1 MRGPANDEARVF
13 LIEPIKV
20 IGYHG
25 TSSESA
31 AKILTDGFR
40 ASTQDWEWLG
50 RGAYFW
56 QDAPYRAQSW
66 AIERLGREGYTG
78 PIAVV
83 AAEILLAGFTDLLDK
98 QGMGQLKEIA
108 ERYVASNQSLQNAG
122 KANRLDCAVFNFA
135 TIVLQSKGVVVN
147 GYRAACVEGLPL
159 TPGSPVH
166 DLSHVQIVVI
176 DESAILRKWMVETDE
191 KEL

>member
-1 MRGPANDEARVF
+1 MF

-25 TSSESA
+25 TSCESA

-50 RGAYFW
+50 HGVYFW
-56 QDAPYRAQSW
+56 QDAPYRASSW
-66 AIERLGREGYTG
+66 AAERLAREGHIG
-78 PIAVV
+78 KVAVV
-83 AAEILLAGFTDLLDK
+83 AAEISLTGFIDLLDK
-98 QGMGQLKEIA
+98 KAMGQLKELA
-108 ERYVASNQSLQNAG
+108 DVYVSSSQGLQNAG

-135 TIVLQSKGVVVN
+135 TNVLQSKGVVVN
-147 GYRAACVEGLPL
+147 GYRAACVEGHPL
-159 TPGSPVH
+159 TPGSPVY

-176 DESAILRKWMVETDE
+176 DESAILRKWIVETDE
-191 KEL
+191 REL